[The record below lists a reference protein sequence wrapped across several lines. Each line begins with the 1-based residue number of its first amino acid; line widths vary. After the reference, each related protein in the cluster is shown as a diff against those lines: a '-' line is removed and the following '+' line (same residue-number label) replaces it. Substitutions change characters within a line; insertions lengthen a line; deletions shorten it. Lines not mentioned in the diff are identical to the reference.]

1 MFFRK
6 PSDHVPHVTIFH
18 TILRSMLW
26 ILFIEIALLVGILY
40 LCRINTSLE
49 QNAVDILQIQTE
61 NRQNYLQGQMLDA
74 QDLSSLAGEINAVT
88 QAMLDDGEI
97 SLDTLDSGSDA
108 ASPLLLSIGD
118 SLISSMR
125 HRPVT
130 GIFVVL
136 NTHDLDTRKKGEP
149 LPCLYLRDLD
159 PNSSPS
165 QRNSDLMLV
174 RAPAQVVQSLYIAT
188 DTSWTPSINYGAN
201 GSNGF
206 LYPVF
211 QAAYHGNGELDAA
224 DYGHWT
230 SSPYTLS
237 GDDHSAIAYTI
248 PLILDD
254 GTVYGVLGVEIL
266 ESYLQALL
274 PGTELQNDSSG
285 TYLLGVASNSA
296 IGKDDLTVS
305 VISAS
310 PAANAPQQSYDQT
323 LLLKP
328 SKRGGYQSDS
338 PLGLCHAAVA
348 PLTLYNRNAPFSN
361 EQMLLIGSVPVSALY
376 AFSGYV
382 LRFLIIAVLVVLTA
396 GLFSSLVLARKLSRP
411 ISRLSDEVAHARE
424 SRSSI
429 PMLSATGIIELD
441 RFSSAFTQLGREV
454 LDTSTKFLRIMDM
467 ASVELGGYE
476 LRSAPDSIYVTD
488 NFFDLLG
495 MPGVDADDLTAQSFR
510 ELLQRFERSCPHSP
524 APDGAMLYHIRLPS
538 GKERYLRIETT
549 HEDGTQVG
557 LAEDATANTLEK
569 LRIEHERDYD
579 TLTDLYNR
587 RAFHRICAEFFCSP
601 EKLGHAALLMFDLD
615 NLKQIND
622 TFGHDWGD
630 EYIRRA
636 GECFAKNA
644 PARTVCARIS
654 SDEFNA
660 LFYGYNDQDTLR
672 ADIRALKAALEHSV
686 VQLPSGRELRVSVSG
701 GVAWYPESST
711 NLITL
716 RKYADF
722 AMYQVKLSRK
732 GELLEFDPEVYR
744 TSLQERRCH
753 EEFRRLINEE
763 LVTYRFQ
770 PIIDAKDGS
779 VFAYEA
785 LMRVDLPTLRS
796 PMDVL
801 RLAREENCLHEV
813 ERITFFCA
821 SSAYQALENAGK
833 VVPSALLFINSIASQ
848 YLTPDELSEYSARYA
863 SILPRIV
870 IEITEEE
877 CLDPKALR
885 IKQTIRGSSGAFALD
900 DYGSGYSNERSLLEL
915 SPNYIKIDL
924 SIIRSIDTDANKRQI
939 VSNTVSYAHQRGMK
953 VVAEGLETADEVR
966 TVLSLGVDLL
976 QGFFLAMPQVEPGGA
991 SEESLAVIAEMHA
1004 RAMRVKFRYLAATS
1018 SKYRKKAHESI
1029 AFVSL
1034 FLLSVL
1040 FRRAGASDD
1049 RAHRAVDV
1057 DGLGE
1062 VGVHARGEAFL
1073 NVLMVGV
1080 GCEGDDRDVLRRLA
1094 VELSDG
1100 GSRLQAVHHRHLHV
1114 HQDRIELVWRGLLD
1128 PL

>member
-74 QDLSSLAGEINAVT
+74 QDLSSLAGKINAVT

-108 ASPLLLSIGD
+108 ASSLLLSIGD

-136 NTHDLDTRKKGEP
+136 NTHDLDTREKGEP

-188 DTSWTPSINYGAN
+188 DTSWMPSINYGAN
-201 GSNGF
+201 GSSGF

-305 VISAS
+305 VVSAS

-382 LRFLIIAVLVVLTA
+382 VRLLIIAVLVVLTA

-495 MPGVDADDLTAQSFR
+495 MPGVDADDLTVQSFR

-557 LAEDATANTLEK
+557 LAEDVTANTLEK

-587 RAFHRICAEFFCSP
+587 RAFRRICAEFFCSP

-630 EYIRRA
+630 EYIRLT

-654 SDEFNA
+654 GDEFNA

-672 ADIRALKAALEHSV
+672 ADICALKAALEQSV

-701 GVAWYPESST
+701 GIAWYPESST

-722 AMYQVKLSRK
+722 AMYQVKHSRK

-744 TSLQERRCH
+744 TDLQERRCH

-763 LVTYRFQ
+763 LVTYHFQ

-785 LMRVDLPTLRS
+785 LMRVDLPTLHS
-796 PMDVL
+796 PADVL

-813 ERITFFCA
+813 ERITFFRA
-821 SSAYQALENAGK
+821 SSAYQTLENAGK
-833 VVPSALLFINSIASQ
+833 VVPSALLFVNSIASQ

-863 SILPRIV
+863 SILPRID

-877 CLDPKALR
+877 VLDPKALR

-924 SIIRSIDTDANKRQI
+924 SIIRDIDTDANKRQI

-991 SEESLAVIAEMHA
+991 SEESLAVIAEMH
-1004 RAMRVKFRYLAATS
+1004 S
-1018 SKYRKKAHESI
+1018 QSDESQI
-1029 AFVSL
+1029 SIF
-1034 FLLSVL
+1034 
-1040 FRRAGASDD
+1040 G
-1049 RAHRAVDV
+1049 
-1057 DGLGE
+1057 
-1062 VGVHARGEAFL
+1062 
-1073 NVLMVGV
+1073 
-1080 GCEGDDRDVLRRLA
+1080 GDK
-1094 VELSDG
+1094 
-1100 GSRLQAVHHRHLHV
+1100 Q
-1114 HQDRIELVWRGLLD
+1114 
-1128 PL
+1128 

>member
-74 QDLSSLAGEINAVT
+74 QDLSSLAGKINAVT

-136 NTHDLDTRKKGEP
+136 NTHDLDTREKGEP

-201 GSNGF
+201 GSSGF

-376 AFSGYV
+376 AFSGDV
-382 LRFLIIAVLVVLTA
+382 VRLLIIAVLVVLTA

-549 HEDGTQVG
+549 HEDGAQVG
-557 LAEDATANTLEK
+557 LAEDVTANTLEK

-587 RAFHRICAEFFCSP
+587 RAFRRICAEFFCSP

-630 EYIRRA
+630 EYIRLT

-654 SDEFNA
+654 GDEFNA

-672 ADIRALKAALEHSV
+672 ADICALKAALEQSV

-701 GVAWYPESST
+701 GIAWYPESST

-722 AMYQVKLSRK
+722 AMYQVKHSRK

-744 TSLQERRCH
+744 TNLQERRCH

-763 LVTYRFQ
+763 LISYHFQ

-785 LMRVDLPTLRS
+785 LMRVDLPTLHS
-796 PMDVL
+796 PADVL

-833 VVPSALLFINSIASQ
+833 VVPSALLFVNSIASQ

-877 CLDPKALR
+877 GLDPKALR
-885 IKQTIRGSSGAFALD
+885 IKQTIPGSSGAFALD

-991 SEESLAVIAEMHA
+991 SEESLAVIAEMH
-1004 RAMRVKFRYLAATS
+1004 S
-1018 SKYRKKAHESI
+1018 QSDESQI
-1029 AFVSL
+1029 SIF
-1034 FLLSVL
+1034 
-1040 FRRAGASDD
+1040 G
-1049 RAHRAVDV
+1049 
-1057 DGLGE
+1057 
-1062 VGVHARGEAFL
+1062 
-1073 NVLMVGV
+1073 
-1080 GCEGDDRDVLRRLA
+1080 GDK
-1094 VELSDG
+1094 
-1100 GSRLQAVHHRHLHV
+1100 Q
-1114 HQDRIELVWRGLLD
+1114 
-1128 PL
+1128 

>member
-74 QDLSSLAGEINAVT
+74 QDLSSLAGKINAVT

-136 NTHDLDTRKKGEP
+136 NTHDLDTREKGEP

-201 GSNGF
+201 GSSGF

-376 AFSGYV
+376 AFSGDV
-382 LRFLIIAVLVVLTA
+382 VRLLIIAVLVVLTA

-549 HEDGTQVG
+549 HEDGAQVG
-557 LAEDATANTLEK
+557 LAEDVTANTLEK

-587 RAFHRICAEFFCSP
+587 RAFRRICAEFFCSP

-630 EYIRRA
+630 EYIRLT

-654 SDEFNA
+654 GDEFNA

-672 ADIRALKAALEHSV
+672 ADIRALKAALEQSV

-701 GVAWYPESST
+701 GIAWYPESST

-722 AMYQVKLSRK
+722 AMYQVKHSRK

-744 TSLQERRCH
+744 TNLQERRCH

-763 LVTYRFQ
+763 LVTYHFQ

-785 LMRVDLPTLRS
+785 LMRVDLPTLHS
-796 PMDVL
+796 PADVL

-813 ERITFFCA
+813 ERITFFRA
-821 SSAYQALENAGK
+821 SSAYQTLENAGK
-833 VVPSALLFINSIASQ
+833 VVPSALLFVNSIASQ

-877 CLDPKALR
+877 GLDPKALR
-885 IKQTIRGSSGAFALD
+885 IKQTIPGSSGAFALD

-924 SIIRSIDTDANKRQI
+924 SIIRNIDTDANKRQI

-991 SEESLAVIAEMHA
+991 SEESLAVIAEMH
-1004 RAMRVKFRYLAATS
+1004 S
-1018 SKYRKKAHESI
+1018 QSDESQI
-1029 AFVSL
+1029 SIF
-1034 FLLSVL
+1034 
-1040 FRRAGASDD
+1040 G
-1049 RAHRAVDV
+1049 
-1057 DGLGE
+1057 
-1062 VGVHARGEAFL
+1062 
-1073 NVLMVGV
+1073 
-1080 GCEGDDRDVLRRLA
+1080 GDK
-1094 VELSDG
+1094 
-1100 GSRLQAVHHRHLHV
+1100 Q
-1114 HQDRIELVWRGLLD
+1114 
-1128 PL
+1128 

>member
-74 QDLSSLAGEINAVT
+74 QDLSSLAGKINAVT

-97 SLDTLDSGSDA
+97 SLETLDSGSDA

-136 NTHDLDTRKKGEP
+136 NTHDLDTREKGEP

-201 GSNGF
+201 GSSGF

-382 LRFLIIAVLVVLTA
+382 VRLLIIAVLVVLTA

-557 LAEDATANTLEK
+557 LAEDVTANTLEK

-587 RAFHRICAEFFCSP
+587 RAFRRICAEFFCSP

-630 EYIRRA
+630 EYIRLT

-654 SDEFNA
+654 GDEFNA

-672 ADIRALKAALEHSV
+672 ADICALKAALEQSV

-722 AMYQVKLSRK
+722 AMYQVKHSRK

-744 TSLQERRCH
+744 TDLQERRCH

-763 LVTYRFQ
+763 LVTYHFQ

-785 LMRVDLPTLRS
+785 LMRVDLPTLHS
-796 PMDVL
+796 PADVL

-813 ERITFFCA
+813 ERITFFRA
-821 SSAYQALENAGK
+821 SSAYQTLENAGK
-833 VVPSALLFINSIASQ
+833 VVPSALLFVNSIASQ

-877 CLDPKALR
+877 VLDPKALR

-924 SIIRSIDTDANKRQI
+924 SIIRDIDTDANKRQI

-976 QGFFLAMPQVEPGGA
+976 QGFFLAMPQAEPGGA
-991 SEESLAVIAEMHA
+991 SEESLAVIAEMH
-1004 RAMRVKFRYLAATS
+1004 S
-1018 SKYRKKAHESI
+1018 QSDESQI
-1029 AFVSL
+1029 SIF
-1034 FLLSVL
+1034 
-1040 FRRAGASDD
+1040 G
-1049 RAHRAVDV
+1049 
-1057 DGLGE
+1057 
-1062 VGVHARGEAFL
+1062 
-1073 NVLMVGV
+1073 
-1080 GCEGDDRDVLRRLA
+1080 GDK
-1094 VELSDG
+1094 
-1100 GSRLQAVHHRHLHV
+1100 Q
-1114 HQDRIELVWRGLLD
+1114 
-1128 PL
+1128 

>member
-61 NRQNYLQGQMLDA
+61 NRQNYLQDQMLDA
-74 QDLSSLAGEINAVT
+74 QDLSSLAGKINAVT

-97 SLDTLDSGSDA
+97 SLDTLDSGSDT

-125 HRPVT
+125 HRPIT

-136 NTHDLDTRKKGEP
+136 NTHDLDTREKGEP

-159 PNSSPS
+159 PDSSPS

-201 GSNGF
+201 GSSGF

-274 PGTELQNDSSG
+274 PGSELQNDSSG

-429 PMLSATGIIELD
+429 PTLSATGIIELD

-524 APDGAMLYHIRLPS
+524 APDGAMLYHICLPS

-557 LAEDATANTLEK
+557 LAEDATADTLEK
-569 LRIEHERDYD
+569 LRIEHECDYD

-630 EYIRRA
+630 EYIRRT
-636 GECFAKNA
+636 GECFVKNA

-654 SDEFNA
+654 GDEFNA

-672 ADIRALKAALEHSV
+672 ADIRALKAALEHSA

-701 GVAWYPESST
+701 GIAWYPESST

-722 AMYQVKLSRK
+722 AMYQVKHSRK

-744 TSLQERRCH
+744 TDLQERRCH

-763 LVTYRFQ
+763 LISYHFQ

-785 LMRVDLPTLRS
+785 LMRVDLPTLHS
-796 PMDVL
+796 PADVL

-833 VVPSALLFINSIASQ
+833 VVPSALLFVNSIASQ

-991 SEESLAVIAEMHA
+991 SEESLAVIAEMH
-1004 RAMRVKFRYLAATS
+1004 S
-1018 SKYRKKAHESI
+1018 QSDESQI
-1029 AFVSL
+1029 SIF
-1034 FLLSVL
+1034 
-1040 FRRAGASDD
+1040 G
-1049 RAHRAVDV
+1049 
-1057 DGLGE
+1057 
-1062 VGVHARGEAFL
+1062 
-1073 NVLMVGV
+1073 
-1080 GCEGDDRDVLRRLA
+1080 GDK
-1094 VELSDG
+1094 
-1100 GSRLQAVHHRHLHV
+1100 Q
-1114 HQDRIELVWRGLLD
+1114 
-1128 PL
+1128 

>member
-6 PSDHVPHVTIFH
+6 PSDHAPHVTIFH

-74 QDLSSLAGEINAVT
+74 QDLSSLAGKINAVT

-136 NTHDLDTRKKGEP
+136 NTHDLDTREKGEP

-201 GSNGF
+201 GSSGF

-296 IGKDDLTVS
+296 IGKDDLTIS

-382 LRFLIIAVLVVLTA
+382 VRLLIIAVLVVLTA

-411 ISRLSDEVAHARE
+411 ISRLSHEVAHARE

-557 LAEDATANTLEK
+557 LAEDVTANTLEK

-587 RAFHRICAEFFCSP
+587 RAFRRICAEFFCSP

-630 EYIRRA
+630 EYIRLT

-654 SDEFNA
+654 GDEFNA

-672 ADIRALKAALEHSV
+672 ADICALKAALEQSV

-722 AMYQVKLSRK
+722 AMYQVKHSRK

-744 TSLQERRCH
+744 TDLQERRCH

-763 LVTYRFQ
+763 LVTYHFQ

-785 LMRVDLPTLRS
+785 LMRVDLPTLHS
-796 PMDVL
+796 PADVL

-813 ERITFFCA
+813 ERITFFRA
-821 SSAYQALENAGK
+821 SSAYQTLENAGK
-833 VVPSALLFINSIASQ
+833 VVPSALLFVNSIASQ

-877 CLDPKALR
+877 VLDPKALC

-924 SIIRSIDTDANKRQI
+924 SIIRDIDTDANKRQI

-991 SEESLAVIAEMHA
+991 SEESLAVIAEM
-1004 RAMRVKFRYLAATS
+1004 YS
-1018 SKYRKKAHESI
+1018 QSDESQI
-1029 AFVSL
+1029 SIF
-1034 FLLSVL
+1034 
-1040 FRRAGASDD
+1040 G
-1049 RAHRAVDV
+1049 
-1057 DGLGE
+1057 
-1062 VGVHARGEAFL
+1062 
-1073 NVLMVGV
+1073 
-1080 GCEGDDRDVLRRLA
+1080 GDK
-1094 VELSDG
+1094 
-1100 GSRLQAVHHRHLHV
+1100 Q
-1114 HQDRIELVWRGLLD
+1114 
-1128 PL
+1128 

>member
-74 QDLSSLAGEINAVT
+74 QDLSSLAGKINAVT

-125 HRPVT
+125 HRPIT

-136 NTHDLDTRKKGEP
+136 NTHDLDTREKGEP

-159 PNSSPS
+159 PDSAPS

-201 GSNGF
+201 GSSGF

-376 AFSGYV
+376 AFSGDV
-382 LRFLIIAVLVVLTA
+382 VRLLIIAVLVVLTA

-557 LAEDATANTLEK
+557 LAEDVTANTLEK

-587 RAFHRICAEFFCSP
+587 RAFRRICAEFFCSP

-622 TFGHDWGD
+622 TFGHDCGD
-630 EYIRRA
+630 EYIRLT

-654 SDEFNA
+654 GDEFNA

-672 ADIRALKAALEHSV
+672 ADICALKAALEQSV

-701 GVAWYPESST
+701 GIAWYPESST

-722 AMYQVKLSRK
+722 AMYQVKHSRK

-785 LMRVDLPTLRS
+785 LMRVDLPTLHS
-796 PMDVL
+796 PADVL

-813 ERITFFCA
+813 ERITFFRA
-821 SSAYQALENAGK
+821 SSAYQTLENAGK
-833 VVPSALLFINSIASQ
+833 VVPSALLFVNSIASQ

-877 CLDPKALR
+877 VLDPKALR

-924 SIIRSIDTDANKRQI
+924 SIIRDIDTDANKRQI

-991 SEESLAVIAEMHA
+991 SEESLAVIAEMH
-1004 RAMRVKFRYLAATS
+1004 S
-1018 SKYRKKAHESI
+1018 QSDESQI
-1029 AFVSL
+1029 SIF
-1034 FLLSVL
+1034 
-1040 FRRAGASDD
+1040 G
-1049 RAHRAVDV
+1049 
-1057 DGLGE
+1057 
-1062 VGVHARGEAFL
+1062 
-1073 NVLMVGV
+1073 
-1080 GCEGDDRDVLRRLA
+1080 GDK
-1094 VELSDG
+1094 
-1100 GSRLQAVHHRHLHV
+1100 Q
-1114 HQDRIELVWRGLLD
+1114 
-1128 PL
+1128 

>member
-74 QDLSSLAGEINAVT
+74 QDLSSLAGKINAVT
-88 QAMLDDGEI
+88 QSMLDDGEI

-136 NTHDLDTRKKGEP
+136 NTHDLDTREKGEP

-159 PNSSPS
+159 PNSSPL

-201 GSNGF
+201 GSSGF

-310 PAANAPQQSYDQT
+310 PAANAPQQSYDQA

-382 LRFLIIAVLVVLTA
+382 VRLLIIAVLVVLTA

-495 MPGVDADDLTAQSFR
+495 MPGVDAGDLTAQSFR

-557 LAEDATANTLEK
+557 LAEDVTASTLEK

-622 TFGHDWGD
+622 TFGHDCGD
-630 EYIRRA
+630 EYVRLT

-654 SDEFNA
+654 GDEFNA

-672 ADIRALKAALEHSV
+672 ADICALKAALEQSV

-701 GVAWYPESST
+701 GIAWYPESST

-722 AMYQVKLSRK
+722 AMYQVKHSRK

-763 LVTYRFQ
+763 LVTYHFQ

-785 LMRVDLPTLRS
+785 LMRVDLPTLHS
-796 PMDVL
+796 PADVL

-813 ERITFFCA
+813 ERITFFRA
-821 SSAYQALENAGK
+821 SSAYQTLENAGK
-833 VVPSALLFINSIASQ
+833 VVPSALLFVNSIASQ

-877 CLDPKALR
+877 VLDPKALR

-924 SIIRSIDTDANKRQI
+924 SIIRDIDTDANKRQI

-966 TVLSLGVDLL
+966 TVPSLGVDLL

-991 SEESLAVIAEMHA
+991 SEESLAVIAEM
-1004 RAMRVKFRYLAATS
+1004 YS
-1018 SKYRKKAHESI
+1018 QSDESQI
-1029 AFVSL
+1029 SIF
-1034 FLLSVL
+1034 
-1040 FRRAGASDD
+1040 G
-1049 RAHRAVDV
+1049 
-1057 DGLGE
+1057 
-1062 VGVHARGEAFL
+1062 
-1073 NVLMVGV
+1073 
-1080 GCEGDDRDVLRRLA
+1080 GDK
-1094 VELSDG
+1094 
-1100 GSRLQAVHHRHLHV
+1100 Q
-1114 HQDRIELVWRGLLD
+1114 
-1128 PL
+1128 

>member
-6 PSDHVPHVTIFH
+6 PSDHAPHVTIFH

-74 QDLSSLAGEINAVT
+74 QDLSSLAGKINAVT

-125 HRPVT
+125 HRPIT

-136 NTHDLDTRKKGEP
+136 NTHDLDTREKGEP

-159 PNSSPS
+159 PDSAPS

-201 GSNGF
+201 GSSGF

-376 AFSGYV
+376 AFSGDV
-382 LRFLIIAVLVVLTA
+382 VRLLIIAVLVVLTA

-557 LAEDATANTLEK
+557 LAEDVTANTLEK

-587 RAFHRICAEFFCSP
+587 RAFRRICAEFFCSP

-630 EYIRRA
+630 EYIRLT

-654 SDEFNA
+654 GDEFNA

-672 ADIRALKAALEHSV
+672 ADICALKAALEQSV

-722 AMYQVKLSRK
+722 AMYQVKHSRK

-744 TSLQERRCH
+744 TDLQERRCH

-763 LVTYRFQ
+763 LVTYHFQ

-785 LMRVDLPTLRS
+785 LMRVDLPTLHS
-796 PMDVL
+796 PADVL

-813 ERITFFCA
+813 ERITFFRA
-821 SSAYQALENAGK
+821 SSAYQTLENAGK
-833 VVPSALLFINSIASQ
+833 VVPSALLFVNSIASQ

-877 CLDPKALR
+877 VLDPKALR

-924 SIIRSIDTDANKRQI
+924 SIIRDIDTDANKRQI

-991 SEESLAVIAEMHA
+991 SEESLAVIAEIH
-1004 RAMRVKFRYLAATS
+1004 S
-1018 SKYRKKAHESI
+1018 QSDESQI
-1029 AFVSL
+1029 SIF
-1034 FLLSVL
+1034 
-1040 FRRAGASDD
+1040 G
-1049 RAHRAVDV
+1049 
-1057 DGLGE
+1057 
-1062 VGVHARGEAFL
+1062 
-1073 NVLMVGV
+1073 
-1080 GCEGDDRDVLRRLA
+1080 GDK
-1094 VELSDG
+1094 
-1100 GSRLQAVHHRHLHV
+1100 Q
-1114 HQDRIELVWRGLLD
+1114 
-1128 PL
+1128 

>member
-6 PSDHVPHVTIFH
+6 PSDHAPHVTIFH

-74 QDLSSLAGEINAVT
+74 QDLSSLAGKINAVT

-125 HRPVT
+125 HRPIT

-136 NTHDLDTRKKGEP
+136 NTHDLDTREKGEP

-159 PNSSPS
+159 PDSAPS

-201 GSNGF
+201 GSSGF

-376 AFSGYV
+376 AFSGDV
-382 LRFLIIAVLVVLTA
+382 VRLLIIAVLVVLTA

-557 LAEDATANTLEK
+557 LAEDVTANTLEK

-587 RAFHRICAEFFCSP
+587 RAFRRICAEFFCSP

-630 EYIRRA
+630 EYIRLT

-654 SDEFNA
+654 GDEFNA

-672 ADIRALKAALEHSV
+672 ADICALKAALEQSV

-722 AMYQVKLSRK
+722 AMYQVKHSRK
-732 GELLEFDPEVYR
+732 GGLLEFDPEVYR
-744 TSLQERRCH
+744 TDLQERRCH

-763 LVTYRFQ
+763 LVTYHFQ

-785 LMRVDLPTLRS
+785 LMRVDLPMLHS
-796 PMDVL
+796 PADVL

-813 ERITFFCA
+813 ERITFFRA
-821 SSAYQALENAGK
+821 SSAYQTLENAGK
-833 VVPSALLFINSIASQ
+833 VVPSALLFVNSIASQ

-877 CLDPKALR
+877 VLDPKALR

-991 SEESLAVIAEMHA
+991 SEESLAVIAEMH
-1004 RAMRVKFRYLAATS
+1004 S
-1018 SKYRKKAHESI
+1018 QSDESQI
-1029 AFVSL
+1029 SIF
-1034 FLLSVL
+1034 
-1040 FRRAGASDD
+1040 G
-1049 RAHRAVDV
+1049 
-1057 DGLGE
+1057 
-1062 VGVHARGEAFL
+1062 
-1073 NVLMVGV
+1073 
-1080 GCEGDDRDVLRRLA
+1080 GDK
-1094 VELSDG
+1094 
-1100 GSRLQAVHHRHLHV
+1100 Q
-1114 HQDRIELVWRGLLD
+1114 
-1128 PL
+1128 

>member
-74 QDLSSLAGEINAVT
+74 QDLSSLAGKINAVT

-125 HRPVT
+125 HRPIT

-136 NTHDLDTRKKGEP
+136 NTHDLDTREKGEP

-159 PNSSPS
+159 PDSAPS

-201 GSNGF
+201 GSSGF

-376 AFSGYV
+376 AFSDDV
-382 LRFLIIAVLVVLTA
+382 VRLLIIAVLVVLTA

-538 GKERYLRIETT
+538 GKERYLRIEMT

-557 LAEDATANTLEK
+557 LAEDVTANTLEK

-587 RAFHRICAEFFCSP
+587 RAFRRICAEFFCSP

-630 EYIRRA
+630 EYIRLT

-654 SDEFNA
+654 GDEFNA

-672 ADIRALKAALEHSV
+672 ADICALKAALEQSV

-722 AMYQVKLSRK
+722 AMYQVKHSRK

-744 TSLQERRCH
+744 TDLQERRCH

-763 LVTYRFQ
+763 LVTYHFQ

-785 LMRVDLPTLRS
+785 LMRVDLPTLHS
-796 PMDVL
+796 PADVL

-813 ERITFFCA
+813 ERITFFRA
-821 SSAYQALENAGK
+821 SSAYQTLENAGK
-833 VVPSALLFINSIASQ
+833 VVPSALLFVNSIASQ

-877 CLDPKALR
+877 VLDPKALC

-900 DYGSGYSNERSLLEL
+900 DYGSGYGNERSLLEL

-924 SIIRSIDTDANKRQI
+924 SIIRDIDTDANKRQI

-991 SEESLAVIAEMHA
+991 SEESLAVIAEMH
-1004 RAMRVKFRYLAATS
+1004 S
-1018 SKYRKKAHESI
+1018 QSDESQI
-1029 AFVSL
+1029 SIF
-1034 FLLSVL
+1034 
-1040 FRRAGASDD
+1040 G
-1049 RAHRAVDV
+1049 
-1057 DGLGE
+1057 
-1062 VGVHARGEAFL
+1062 
-1073 NVLMVGV
+1073 
-1080 GCEGDDRDVLRRLA
+1080 GDK
-1094 VELSDG
+1094 
-1100 GSRLQAVHHRHLHV
+1100 Q
-1114 HQDRIELVWRGLLD
+1114 
-1128 PL
+1128 

>member
-6 PSDHVPHVTIFH
+6 PSDHAPHVTIFH

-61 NRQNYLQGQMLDA
+61 NRQNYLQSQMLDA
-74 QDLSSLAGEINAVT
+74 QDLSSLAGKINAVT

-125 HRPVT
+125 HRPIT

-136 NTHDLDTRKKGEP
+136 NTHDLDTREKGEP

-159 PNSSPS
+159 PDSAPS

-201 GSNGF
+201 GSSGF

-274 PGTELQNDSSG
+274 PGTELQNGSSG

-376 AFSGYV
+376 AFSGDV
-382 LRFLIIAVLVVLTA
+382 VRLLIIAVLVVLTA

-549 HEDGTQVG
+549 HEDGAQVG
-557 LAEDATANTLEK
+557 LAEDVTANTLEK

-587 RAFHRICAEFFCSP
+587 RAFRRICAEFFCSP

-630 EYIRRA
+630 EYIRLT

-654 SDEFNA
+654 GDEFNA

-672 ADIRALKAALEHSV
+672 ADICALKAALEQSV

-722 AMYQVKLSRK
+722 AMYQVKHSRK

-744 TSLQERRCH
+744 TDLQERRCH

-763 LVTYRFQ
+763 LVTYHFQ

-785 LMRVDLPTLRS
+785 LMRVDLPTLHS
-796 PMDVL
+796 PADVL

-813 ERITFFCA
+813 ERITFFRA
-821 SSAYQALENAGK
+821 SSAYQTLENAGK
-833 VVPSALLFINSIASQ
+833 VVPSALLFVNSIASQ

-877 CLDPKALR
+877 VLDPKALR

-924 SIIRSIDTDANKRQI
+924 SIIRDIDTDANKRQI

-976 QGFFLAMPQVEPGGA
+976 QGFFLAMPQAEPGGA
-991 SEESLAVIAEMHA
+991 SEESLAVIAEVH
-1004 RAMRVKFRYLAATS
+1004 S
-1018 SKYRKKAHESI
+1018 QSDESQI
-1029 AFVSL
+1029 SIF
-1034 FLLSVL
+1034 
-1040 FRRAGASDD
+1040 G
-1049 RAHRAVDV
+1049 
-1057 DGLGE
+1057 
-1062 VGVHARGEAFL
+1062 
-1073 NVLMVGV
+1073 
-1080 GCEGDDRDVLRRLA
+1080 GDK
-1094 VELSDG
+1094 
-1100 GSRLQAVHHRHLHV
+1100 Q
-1114 HQDRIELVWRGLLD
+1114 
-1128 PL
+1128 

>member
-6 PSDHVPHVTIFH
+6 PSDHAPHVTIFH

-40 LCRINTSLE
+40 LCRINTNLE

-74 QDLSSLAGEINAVT
+74 QDLSSLAGKINAVT

-97 SLDTLDSGSDA
+97 SLDTLDSGSDT

-125 HRPVT
+125 HRPIT

-136 NTHDLDTRKKGEP
+136 NTHDLDTREKGEP

-201 GSNGF
+201 GSSGF

-429 PMLSATGIIELD
+429 PTLSATGIIELD

-476 LRSAPDSIYVTD
+476 LRSTPDSIYVTD

-510 ELLQRFERSCPHSP
+510 ELLQRFERSCPHFP
-524 APDGAMLYHIRLPS
+524 APGGAMLYHIRLPS

-557 LAEDATANTLEK
+557 LAEDVTANTLEK

-630 EYIRRA
+630 EYIRRT

-654 SDEFNA
+654 GDEFSA

-672 ADIRALKAALEHSV
+672 ADICALKAALEQSV

-701 GVAWYPESST
+701 GIAWYPESST

-722 AMYQVKLSRK
+722 AMYQVKHSRK

-744 TSLQERRCH
+744 TNLQERLCH

-763 LVTYRFQ
+763 LISYHFQ

-785 LMRVDLPTLRS
+785 LMRVDLPTLHS
-796 PMDVL
+796 PADVL

-833 VVPSALLFINSIASQ
+833 VVPSALLFVNSIASQ

-924 SIIRSIDTDANKRQI
+924 SIIRDIDTDANKRQI

-991 SEESLAVIAEMHA
+991 SEESLAVIAEMH
-1004 RAMRVKFRYLAATS
+1004 S
-1018 SKYRKKAHESI
+1018 QSDESQI
-1029 AFVSL
+1029 SIF
-1034 FLLSVL
+1034 
-1040 FRRAGASDD
+1040 G
-1049 RAHRAVDV
+1049 
-1057 DGLGE
+1057 
-1062 VGVHARGEAFL
+1062 
-1073 NVLMVGV
+1073 
-1080 GCEGDDRDVLRRLA
+1080 GDK
-1094 VELSDG
+1094 
-1100 GSRLQAVHHRHLHV
+1100 Q
-1114 HQDRIELVWRGLLD
+1114 
-1128 PL
+1128 

>member
-40 LCRINTSLE
+40 LCRINTNLE

-74 QDLSSLAGEINAVT
+74 QDLSSLAGKINAVT

-188 DTSWTPSINYGAN
+188 DTSWMPSINYGAN
-201 GSNGF
+201 GSSGF

-310 PAANAPQQSYDQT
+310 PAANAPQRSYDQT

-382 LRFLIIAVLVVLTA
+382 LR
-396 GLFSSLVLARKLSRP
+396 
-411 ISRLSDEVAHARE
+411 
-424 SRSSI
+424 
-429 PMLSATGIIELD
+429 
-441 RFSSAFTQLGREV
+441 
-454 LDTSTKFLRIMDM
+454 
-467 ASVELGGYE
+467 
-476 LRSAPDSIYVTD
+476 SAPDSIYVTD

-495 MPGVDADDLTAQSFR
+495 MPGVDADNLTAQSFR

-569 LRIEHERDYD
+569 LRIEHECDYD

-630 EYIRRA
+630 EYIRRT

-654 SDEFNA
+654 SDEFSA

-701 GVAWYPESST
+701 GIAWYPESST

-716 RKYADF
+716 RKYAEF
-722 AMYQVKLSRK
+722 AMYQFKHSRR

-763 LVTYRFQ
+763 LISYHFQ

-785 LMRVDLPTLRS
+785 LMRVDLPTLHS
-796 PMDVL
+796 PADVL

-833 VVPSALLFINSIASQ
+833 VVPSALLFVNSIASQ

-991 SEESLAVIAEMHA
+991 SEESLAVIAEMH
-1004 RAMRVKFRYLAATS
+1004 S
-1018 SKYRKKAHESI
+1018 QSDESQI
-1029 AFVSL
+1029 SI
-1034 FLLSVL
+1034 
-1040 FRRAGASDD
+1040 
-1049 RAHRAVDV
+1049 
-1057 DGLGE
+1057 LG
-1062 VGVHARGEAFL
+1062 
-1073 NVLMVGV
+1073 
-1080 GCEGDDRDVLRRLA
+1080 GDK
-1094 VELSDG
+1094 
-1100 GSRLQAVHHRHLHV
+1100 Q
-1114 HQDRIELVWRGLLD
+1114 
-1128 PL
+1128 

>member
-74 QDLSSLAGEINAVT
+74 QDLSSLAGKINAVT

-188 DTSWTPSINYGAN
+188 DTSWMPSINYGAN
-201 GSNGF
+201 GSSGF

-310 PAANAPQQSYDQT
+310 PAANAPQQSYDQA

-396 GLFSSLVLARKLSRP
+396 GLFSSLVLARKLSRRFRAFP
-411 ISRLSDEVAHARE
+411 TRSRTRVKAAAPSPCSPPPASSSSTGSPPR
-424 SRSSI
+424 SRSSDARYSI
-429 PMLSATGIIELD
+429 
-441 RFSSAFTQLGREV
+441 
-454 LDTSTKFLRIMDM
+454 LR
-467 ASVELGGYE
+467 
-476 LRSAPDSIYVTD
+476 
-488 NFFDLLG
+488 
-495 MPGVDADDLTAQSFR
+495 
-510 ELLQRFERSCPHSP
+510 
-524 APDGAMLYHIRLPS
+524 PS
-538 GKERYLRIETT
+538 
-549 HEDGTQVG
+549 
-557 LAEDATANTLEK
+557 
-569 LRIEHERDYD
+569 
-579 TLTDLYNR
+579 
-587 RAFHRICAEFFCSP
+587 
-601 EKLGHAALLMFDLD
+601 
-615 NLKQIND
+615 
-622 TFGHDWGD
+622 
-630 EYIRRA
+630 
-636 GECFAKNA
+636 
-644 PARTVCARIS
+644 
-654 SDEFNA
+654 
-660 LFYGYNDQDTLR
+660 
-672 ADIRALKAALEHSV
+672 
-686 VQLPSGRELRVSVSG
+686 
-701 GVAWYPESST
+701 
-711 NLITL
+711 
-716 RKYADF
+716 
-722 AMYQVKLSRK
+722 
-732 GELLEFDPEVYR
+732 
-744 TSLQERRCH
+744 
-753 EEFRRLINEE
+753 
-763 LVTYRFQ
+763 
-770 PIIDAKDGS
+770 
-779 VFAYEA
+779 
-785 LMRVDLPTLRS
+785 
-796 PMDVL
+796 
-801 RLAREENCLHEV
+801 
-813 ERITFFCA
+813 FCA
-821 SSAYQALENAGK
+821 SWTWQAWSSAAMSCAPLPTASMSPTISSTFSACPAL
-833 VVPSALLFINSIASQ
+833 
-848 YLTPDELSEYSARYA
+848 T
-863 SILPRIV
+863 
-870 IEITEEE
+870 
-877 CLDPKALR
+877 
-885 IKQTIRGSSGAFALD
+885 QT
-900 DYGSGYSNERSLLEL
+900 
-915 SPNYIKIDL
+915 
-924 SIIRSIDTDANKRQI
+924 T
-939 VSNTVSYAHQRGMK
+939 
-953 VVAEGLETADEVR
+953 
-966 TVLSLGVDLL
+966 
-976 QGFFLAMPQVEPGGA
+976 
-991 SEESLAVIAEMHA
+991 
-1004 RAMRVKFRYLAATS
+1004 
-1018 SKYRKKAHESI
+1018 
-1029 AFVSL
+1029 
-1034 FLLSVL
+1034 
-1040 FRRAGASDD
+1040 
-1049 RAHRAVDV
+1049 
-1057 DGLGE
+1057 
-1062 VGVHARGEAFL
+1062 
-1073 NVLMVGV
+1073 
-1080 GCEGDDRDVLRRLA
+1080 
-1094 VELSDG
+1094 
-1100 GSRLQAVHHRHLHV
+1100 
-1114 HQDRIELVWRGLLD
+1114 
-1128 PL
+1128 

>member
-61 NRQNYLQGQMLDA
+61 NRQNYLQSQMLDA
-74 QDLSSLAGEINAVT
+74 QDLSSLAGKINAVT

-136 NTHDLDTRKKGEP
+136 NTHDLDTREKGEP

-159 PNSSPS
+159 PDSSPS

-201 GSNGF
+201 GSSGF

-211 QAAYHGNGELDAA
+211 QTAYHGNGELDAA

-376 AFSGYV
+376 AFSGDV
-382 LRFLIIAVLVVLTA
+382 VRLLIIAVLVVLTA

-429 PMLSATGIIELD
+429 TMLSATGIIELD

-579 TLTDLYNR
+579 TLTGLYNR

-630 EYIRRA
+630 EYIRLT

-654 SDEFNA
+654 GDEFNA

-672 ADIRALKAALEHSV
+672 ADICALKAALEQSV

-722 AMYQVKLSRK
+722 AMYQVKHSRK

-744 TSLQERRCH
+744 TDLQERRCH

-763 LVTYRFQ
+763 LVTYHFQ
-770 PIIDAKDGS
+770 PIIDAKNGS

-785 LMRVDLPTLRS
+785 LMRVDLPTLHS
-796 PMDVL
+796 PADVL

-813 ERITFFCA
+813 ERITFFRA
-821 SSAYQALENAGK
+821 SSAYQTLENAGK
-833 VVPSALLFINSIASQ
+833 VVPSALLFVNSIASQ

-877 CLDPKALR
+877 VLDPKALR

-924 SIIRSIDTDANKRQI
+924 SIIRDIDTDANKRQI

-991 SEESLAVIAEMHA
+991 SEESLAVIAEMH
-1004 RAMRVKFRYLAATS
+1004 S
-1018 SKYRKKAHESI
+1018 QSDESQI
-1029 AFVSL
+1029 SMF
-1034 FLLSVL
+1034 
-1040 FRRAGASDD
+1040 G
-1049 RAHRAVDV
+1049 
-1057 DGLGE
+1057 
-1062 VGVHARGEAFL
+1062 
-1073 NVLMVGV
+1073 
-1080 GCEGDDRDVLRRLA
+1080 GDK
-1094 VELSDG
+1094 
-1100 GSRLQAVHHRHLHV
+1100 Q
-1114 HQDRIELVWRGLLD
+1114 
-1128 PL
+1128 

>member
-61 NRQNYLQGQMLDA
+61 NRRNYLQGQMLDA
-74 QDLSSLAGEINAVT
+74 QDLSSLAGKINAVT

-108 ASPLLLSIGD
+108 ASPLLLSVGD

-136 NTHDLDTRKKGEP
+136 NTHDLDTREKGEP

-188 DTSWTPSINYGAN
+188 DTSWTPSINYEAN
-201 GSNGF
+201 GSSGF

-338 PLGLCHAAVA
+338 PLGLCHTAVA

-382 LRFLIIAVLVVLTA
+382 VRLLIIAVLVVLTA

-411 ISRLSDEVAHARE
+411 ISRLSDVVAHARE

-557 LAEDATANTLEK
+557 LAEDVTANTLEK

-587 RAFHRICAEFFCSP
+587 RAFRRICAEFFCSP

-630 EYIRRA
+630 EYIRLT

-654 SDEFNA
+654 GDEFNA

-672 ADIRALKAALEHSV
+672 ADICALKAALEQSV

-722 AMYQVKLSRK
+722 AMYQVKHSRK

-744 TSLQERRCH
+744 TDLQERRCH

-763 LVTYRFQ
+763 LVTYHFQ

-785 LMRVDLPTLRS
+785 LMRVDLPTLHS
-796 PMDVL
+796 PADVL

-813 ERITFFCA
+813 ERITFFRA
-821 SSAYQALENAGK
+821 SSAYQTLENAGK
-833 VVPSALLFINSIASQ
+833 VVPSALLFVNSIASQ

-877 CLDPKALR
+877 VLDPKALR

-924 SIIRSIDTDANKRQI
+924 SIIRDIDTDVNKRQI

-991 SEESLAVIAEMHA
+991 SEESLAVIAEMH
-1004 RAMRVKFRYLAATS
+1004 S
-1018 SKYRKKAHESI
+1018 QSDESQI
-1029 AFVSL
+1029 SMF
-1034 FLLSVL
+1034 
-1040 FRRAGASDD
+1040 G
-1049 RAHRAVDV
+1049 
-1057 DGLGE
+1057 
-1062 VGVHARGEAFL
+1062 
-1073 NVLMVGV
+1073 
-1080 GCEGDDRDVLRRLA
+1080 GDK
-1094 VELSDG
+1094 
-1100 GSRLQAVHHRHLHV
+1100 Q
-1114 HQDRIELVWRGLLD
+1114 
-1128 PL
+1128 

>member
-40 LCRINTSLE
+40 LCRINTNLE

-74 QDLSSLAGEINAVT
+74 QDLSSLAGKINAVT

-136 NTHDLDTRKKGEP
+136 NTHDLDTREKGEP

-159 PNSSPS
+159 PDSSPS

-188 DTSWTPSINYGAN
+188 DTSWMPSINYGAN
-201 GSNGF
+201 GSSGF

-305 VISAS
+305 IISAS

-382 LRFLIIAVLVVLTA
+382 LRFLIIAVLVVLTS

-569 LRIEHERDYD
+569 LRIEHECDYD

-630 EYIRRA
+630 EYIRRT

-701 GVAWYPESST
+701 GIAWYPESST

-722 AMYQVKLSRK
+722 AMYQVKRSRK

-763 LVTYRFQ
+763 LVTYHFQ

-785 LMRVDLPTLRS
+785 LMRVDLPTLHS
-796 PMDVL
+796 PADVL

-833 VVPSALLFINSIASQ
+833 VVPSALLFVNSIASQ

-877 CLDPKALR
+877 WLDPKALR

-924 SIIRSIDTDANKRQI
+924 SIIRDIDTDANKRQI

-991 SEESLAVIAEMHA
+991 SEESLAVIAEMH
-1004 RAMRVKFRYLAATS
+1004 S
-1018 SKYRKKAHESI
+1018 QSDESQI
-1029 AFVSL
+1029 SIF
-1034 FLLSVL
+1034 
-1040 FRRAGASDD
+1040 G
-1049 RAHRAVDV
+1049 
-1057 DGLGE
+1057 
-1062 VGVHARGEAFL
+1062 
-1073 NVLMVGV
+1073 
-1080 GCEGDDRDVLRRLA
+1080 GDK
-1094 VELSDG
+1094 
-1100 GSRLQAVHHRHLHV
+1100 Q
-1114 HQDRIELVWRGLLD
+1114 
-1128 PL
+1128 

>member
-74 QDLSSLAGEINAVT
+74 QDLSSLAGKINAVT

-136 NTHDLDTRKKGEP
+136 NTHDLDTREKDEP

-201 GSNGF
+201 GSSGF

-237 GDDHSAIAYTI
+237 GDDHTAIAYTI

-310 PAANAPQQSYDQT
+310 SAANAPQQSYDQT

-338 PLGLCHAAVA
+338 PLGLCHAAVV

-376 AFSGYV
+376 AFSGHV
-382 LRFLIIAVLVVLTA
+382 VRLLIIAFLVVLTA

-495 MPGVDADDLTAQSFR
+495 MPGVDAGDLTVQSFR

-557 LAEDATANTLEK
+557 LAEDVTANTLEK

-587 RAFHRICAEFFCSP
+587 RAFRRICAEFFCSP

-630 EYIRRA
+630 EYIRLT

-654 SDEFNA
+654 GDEFNA

-672 ADIRALKAALEHSV
+672 ADIRALKAALEQSV

-722 AMYQVKLSRK
+722 AMYQVKHSRK

-763 LVTYRFQ
+763 LVTYHFQ

-785 LMRVDLPTLRS
+785 LMRVNLPTLHS
-796 PMDVL
+796 PADVL

-813 ERITFFCA
+813 ERITFFRA

-833 VVPSALLFINSIASQ
+833 VVPSALLFVNSIASQ
-848 YLTPDELSEYSARYA
+848 YLTPDELSEYSARYT

-877 CLDPKALR
+877 VLDPKALR
-885 IKQTIRGSSGAFALD
+885 IKQTIPGSSGAFALD

-924 SIIRSIDTDANKRQI
+924 SIIRDIDTDANKRQI

-976 QGFFLAMPQVEPGGA
+976 QGFFLAMPQVEPGSA
-991 SEESLAVIAEMHA
+991 SEESLAVIAEVHGQ
-1004 RAMRVKFRYLAATS
+1004 S
-1018 SKYRKKAHESI
+1018 DEGQISI
-1029 AFVSL
+1029 F
-1034 FLLSVL
+1034 
-1040 FRRAGASDD
+1040 G
-1049 RAHRAVDV
+1049 VDK
-1057 DGLGE
+1057 
-1062 VGVHARGEAFL
+1062 
-1073 NVLMVGV
+1073 
-1080 GCEGDDRDVLRRLA
+1080 
-1094 VELSDG
+1094 
-1100 GSRLQAVHHRHLHV
+1100 Q
-1114 HQDRIELVWRGLLD
+1114 
-1128 PL
+1128 

>member
-6 PSDHVPHVTIFH
+6 PSDHAPHVTIFH

-61 NRQNYLQGQMLDA
+61 NRQNYLQSQMLDA
-74 QDLSSLAGEINAVT
+74 QDLSSLAGKINAVT

-136 NTHDLDTRKKGEP
+136 NTHDLDTREKGEP

-159 PNSSPS
+159 PNSAPS

-201 GSNGF
+201 GSSGF

-376 AFSGYV
+376 AFSGDV
-382 LRFLIIAVLVVLTA
+382 VRLLIIAVLVVLTA

-557 LAEDATANTLEK
+557 LAEDVTANTLEK

-587 RAFHRICAEFFCSP
+587 RAFRRICAEFFCSP

-630 EYIRRA
+630 EYIRLT

-654 SDEFNA
+654 GDEFNA

-672 ADIRALKAALEHSV
+672 ADICALKAALEQSV

-722 AMYQVKLSRK
+722 AMYQVKHSRK

-763 LVTYRFQ
+763 LVTYHFQ

-785 LMRVDLPTLRS
+785 LMRVDLPTLHS
-796 PMDVL
+796 PADVL

-813 ERITFFCA
+813 ERITFFRA
-821 SSAYQALENAGK
+821 SSAYQTLENAGK
-833 VVPSALLFINSIASQ
+833 VVPSALLFVNSIASQ

-877 CLDPKALR
+877 VLDPKALR

-924 SIIRSIDTDANKRQI
+924 SIIRDIDTDANKRQI

-991 SEESLAVIAEMHA
+991 SEESLAVIAEM
-1004 RAMRVKFRYLAATS
+1004 YS
-1018 SKYRKKAHESI
+1018 QSDESQI
-1029 AFVSL
+1029 SIF
-1034 FLLSVL
+1034 
-1040 FRRAGASDD
+1040 G
-1049 RAHRAVDV
+1049 
-1057 DGLGE
+1057 
-1062 VGVHARGEAFL
+1062 
-1073 NVLMVGV
+1073 
-1080 GCEGDDRDVLRRLA
+1080 GDK
-1094 VELSDG
+1094 
-1100 GSRLQAVHHRHLHV
+1100 Q
-1114 HQDRIELVWRGLLD
+1114 
-1128 PL
+1128 

>member
-74 QDLSSLAGEINAVT
+74 QDLSSLAGKINAVT

-136 NTHDLDTRKKGEP
+136 NTHDLDTREKGDP

-201 GSNGF
+201 GSSGF

-382 LRFLIIAVLVVLTA
+382 VRLLIIAVLVVLTA

-549 HEDGTQVG
+549 HEDGAQVG
-557 LAEDATANTLEK
+557 LAEDVTANTLEK

-587 RAFHRICAEFFCSP
+587 RAFRRICAEFFCSP

-630 EYIRRA
+630 EYIRLT

-654 SDEFNA
+654 GDEFNA

-672 ADIRALKAALEHSV
+672 ADICALKAALEQSV

-722 AMYQVKLSRK
+722 AMYQVKHSRK

-744 TSLQERRCH
+744 TDLQERRCH

-763 LVTYRFQ
+763 LVTYHFQ

-785 LMRVDLPTLRS
+785 LMRVDLPTLHS
-796 PMDVL
+796 PADVL

-813 ERITFFCA
+813 ERITFFRA
-821 SSAYQALENAGK
+821 SSAYQTLENAGK
-833 VVPSALLFINSIASQ
+833 VVPSALLFVNSIASQ

-877 CLDPKALR
+877 VLDPKALR

-991 SEESLAVIAEMHA
+991 SEESLAVIAEMH
-1004 RAMRVKFRYLAATS
+1004 S
-1018 SKYRKKAHESI
+1018 QSDESQI
-1029 AFVSL
+1029 SIF
-1034 FLLSVL
+1034 
-1040 FRRAGASDD
+1040 G
-1049 RAHRAVDV
+1049 
-1057 DGLGE
+1057 
-1062 VGVHARGEAFL
+1062 
-1073 NVLMVGV
+1073 
-1080 GCEGDDRDVLRRLA
+1080 GDK
-1094 VELSDG
+1094 
-1100 GSRLQAVHHRHLHV
+1100 Q
-1114 HQDRIELVWRGLLD
+1114 
-1128 PL
+1128 

>member
-74 QDLSSLAGEINAVT
+74 QDLSSLAGKINAVT

-136 NTHDLDTRKKGEP
+136 NTHDLDTREKGEP

-188 DTSWTPSINYGAN
+188 DTSWTPSINYEAN
-201 GSNGF
+201 GSSGF

-328 SKRGGYQSDS
+328 SKHGGYQSDS

-382 LRFLIIAVLVVLTA
+382 VRLLIIAVLVVLTA

-538 GKERYLRIETT
+538 DKERYLRIETT

-557 LAEDATANTLEK
+557 LAEDVTANTLEK

-587 RAFHRICAEFFCSP
+587 RAFRRICAEFFCSP

-630 EYIRRA
+630 EYIRLT

-654 SDEFNA
+654 GDEFNA

-672 ADIRALKAALEHSV
+672 ADICALKAALEQSV

-722 AMYQVKLSRK
+722 AMYQVKHSRK

-744 TSLQERRCH
+744 TDLQERRCH

-763 LVTYRFQ
+763 LVTYHFQ

-785 LMRVDLPTLRS
+785 LMRVDLPTLHS
-796 PMDVL
+796 PADVL

-813 ERITFFCA
+813 ERITFFRA
-821 SSAYQALENAGK
+821 SSAYQTLENAGK
-833 VVPSALLFINSIASQ
+833 VVPSALLFVNSIASQ

-877 CLDPKALR
+877 VLDPKALR

-924 SIIRSIDTDANKRQI
+924 SIIRDIDTDVNKRQI

-991 SEESLAVIAEMHA
+991 SEESLAVIAEMH
-1004 RAMRVKFRYLAATS
+1004 S
-1018 SKYRKKAHESI
+1018 QSDESQI
-1029 AFVSL
+1029 SIF
-1034 FLLSVL
+1034 
-1040 FRRAGASDD
+1040 G
-1049 RAHRAVDV
+1049 
-1057 DGLGE
+1057 
-1062 VGVHARGEAFL
+1062 
-1073 NVLMVGV
+1073 
-1080 GCEGDDRDVLRRLA
+1080 GDK
-1094 VELSDG
+1094 
-1100 GSRLQAVHHRHLHV
+1100 Q
-1114 HQDRIELVWRGLLD
+1114 
-1128 PL
+1128 

>member
-74 QDLSSLAGEINAVT
+74 QDLSSLAGKINAVT

-136 NTHDLDTRKKGEP
+136 NTHDLDTREKGEP

-159 PNSSPS
+159 PDSAPS

-201 GSNGF
+201 GSSGF

-338 PLGLCHAAVA
+338 SLGLCHAAVA

-569 LRIEHERDYD
+569 LRIEHECDYD

-622 TFGHDWGD
+622 TFGHDCGD
-630 EYIRRA
+630 EYIRLT

-654 SDEFNA
+654 GDEFNA

-686 VQLPSGRELRVSVSG
+686 VHLPSGRELRVSVSG
-701 GVAWYPESST
+701 GIAWYPESST

-722 AMYQVKLSRK
+722 AMYQVKHSRK

-763 LVTYRFQ
+763 LVTYHFQ

-785 LMRVDLPTLRS
+785 LMRVDLPTLHS
-796 PMDVL
+796 PADVL

-863 SILPRIV
+863 SILPRII

-991 SEESLAVIAEMHA
+991 SEESLAVIAEMH
-1004 RAMRVKFRYLAATS
+1004 S
-1018 SKYRKKAHESI
+1018 QSDESQI
-1029 AFVSL
+1029 SIF
-1034 FLLSVL
+1034 
-1040 FRRAGASDD
+1040 G
-1049 RAHRAVDV
+1049 
-1057 DGLGE
+1057 
-1062 VGVHARGEAFL
+1062 
-1073 NVLMVGV
+1073 
-1080 GCEGDDRDVLRRLA
+1080 GDK
-1094 VELSDG
+1094 
-1100 GSRLQAVHHRHLHV
+1100 Q
-1114 HQDRIELVWRGLLD
+1114 
-1128 PL
+1128 

>member
-74 QDLSSLAGEINAVT
+74 QDLSSLAGKINAVT

-97 SLDTLDSGSDA
+97 SLDTLDSGSDT

-125 HRPVT
+125 HRPIT

-136 NTHDLDTRKKGEP
+136 NTHDLDTREKGEP

-159 PNSSPS
+159 PDSSPS

-201 GSNGF
+201 GSSGF

-382 LRFLIIAVLVVLTA
+382 VRLLIIAVLVVLTA

-495 MPGVDADDLTAQSFR
+495 MPGVDADDLTVQSFR

-557 LAEDATANTLEK
+557 LAEDVTANTLEK

-587 RAFHRICAEFFCSP
+587 RAFRRICAEFFCSP

-630 EYIRRA
+630 EYIRRT

-654 SDEFNA
+654 GDEFNA

-672 ADIRALKAALEHSV
+672 ADIRALKAALEQSV

-722 AMYQVKLSRK
+722 AMYQVKHSRK

-763 LVTYRFQ
+763 LVTYHFQ

-785 LMRVDLPTLRS
+785 LMRVDLPTLHS
-796 PMDVL
+796 PADVL

-813 ERITFFCA
+813 ERITFFRA

-833 VVPSALLFINSIASQ
+833 VVPSALLFVNSIASQ

-885 IKQTIRGSSGAFALD
+885 IKQTIRGSSGVFALD

-991 SEESLAVIAEMHA
+991 SEESLAVIAEMH
-1004 RAMRVKFRYLAATS
+1004 S
-1018 SKYRKKAHESI
+1018 QSDESQI
-1029 AFVSL
+1029 SIF
-1034 FLLSVL
+1034 
-1040 FRRAGASDD
+1040 G
-1049 RAHRAVDV
+1049 
-1057 DGLGE
+1057 
-1062 VGVHARGEAFL
+1062 
-1073 NVLMVGV
+1073 
-1080 GCEGDDRDVLRRLA
+1080 GDK
-1094 VELSDG
+1094 
-1100 GSRLQAVHHRHLHV
+1100 Q
-1114 HQDRIELVWRGLLD
+1114 
-1128 PL
+1128 

>member
-6 PSDHVPHVTIFH
+6 PSDQAPHVTIFH

-61 NRQNYLQGQMLDA
+61 NRQNYLQSQMLDA
-74 QDLSSLAGEINAVT
+74 QDLSSLAGKINAVT

-97 SLDTLDSGSDA
+97 SLDTLDSGSDT

-125 HRPVT
+125 HRPIT

-136 NTHDLDTRKKGEP
+136 NTHDLDTREKGEP

-159 PNSSPS
+159 PDSSPS

-201 GSNGF
+201 GSSGF

-274 PGTELQNDSSG
+274 PGTELQNGSSG

-382 LRFLIIAVLVVLTA
+382 VRFLIIAVLVVLTA

-429 PMLSATGIIELD
+429 PTLSATGSIELD

-476 LRSAPDSIYVTD
+476 LRSAPNSIYVTD

-557 LAEDATANTLEK
+557 LAEDVTANTLEK

-630 EYIRRA
+630 EYIRRT

-654 SDEFNA
+654 GDEFSA

-701 GVAWYPESST
+701 GIAWYPESST

-722 AMYQVKLSRK
+722 AMYQVKHSRK

-744 TSLQERRCH
+744 TNLQERRCH

-763 LVTYRFQ
+763 LISYHFQ

-785 LMRVDLPTLRS
+785 LMRVDLPTLHS
-796 PMDVL
+796 PADVL

-833 VVPSALLFINSIASQ
+833 VVPSALLFVNSIASQ

-877 CLDPKALR
+877 VLDPKALR
-885 IKQTIRGSSGAFALD
+885 IKQTIPGSSGAFALD

-924 SIIRSIDTDANKRQI
+924 SIIRDIDTDANKRQI

-953 VVAEGLETADEVR
+953 VVAEGLETANEVR

-976 QGFFLAMPQVEPGGA
+976 QGFFLAMPQAEPGGA
-991 SEESLAVIAEMHA
+991 SEESLAVIAEMH
-1004 RAMRVKFRYLAATS
+1004 S
-1018 SKYRKKAHESI
+1018 QSDESQI
-1029 AFVSL
+1029 SIF
-1034 FLLSVL
+1034 
-1040 FRRAGASDD
+1040 G
-1049 RAHRAVDV
+1049 
-1057 DGLGE
+1057 
-1062 VGVHARGEAFL
+1062 
-1073 NVLMVGV
+1073 
-1080 GCEGDDRDVLRRLA
+1080 GDK
-1094 VELSDG
+1094 
-1100 GSRLQAVHHRHLHV
+1100 Q
-1114 HQDRIELVWRGLLD
+1114 
-1128 PL
+1128 

>member
-40 LCRINTSLE
+40 LCRINTNLE

-74 QDLSSLAGEINAVT
+74 QDLSSLAGKINAVT

-108 ASPLLLSIGD
+108 ASPLLGD

-188 DTSWTPSINYGAN
+188 DTSWTPSINYGSN
-201 GSNGF
+201 GSSGF

-266 ESYLQALL
+266 ESYLQTLL
-274 PGTELQNDSSG
+274 PGSELQNDSSG
-285 TYLLGVASNSA
+285 TYLLGVTSNSA

-569 LRIEHERDYD
+569 LRIEHECDYD

-630 EYIRRA
+630 EYIRRT

-654 SDEFNA
+654 SDEFSA

-701 GVAWYPESST
+701 GIAWYPESST

-763 LVTYRFQ
+763 LISYHFQ

-785 LMRVDLPTLRS
+785 LMRVDLPTLHS
-796 PMDVL
+796 PADVL

-833 VVPSALLFINSIASQ
+833 VVPSALLFVNSIASQ

-991 SEESLAVIAEMHA
+991 SEESLAVIAEMH
-1004 RAMRVKFRYLAATS
+1004 S
-1018 SKYRKKAHESI
+1018 QSDESQI
-1029 AFVSL
+1029 SIF
-1034 FLLSVL
+1034 
-1040 FRRAGASDD
+1040 G
-1049 RAHRAVDV
+1049 
-1057 DGLGE
+1057 
-1062 VGVHARGEAFL
+1062 
-1073 NVLMVGV
+1073 
-1080 GCEGDDRDVLRRLA
+1080 GDK
-1094 VELSDG
+1094 
-1100 GSRLQAVHHRHLHV
+1100 Q
-1114 HQDRIELVWRGLLD
+1114 
-1128 PL
+1128 

>member
-74 QDLSSLAGEINAVT
+74 QDLSSLAGKINAVT

-108 ASPLLLSIGD
+108 ASSLLLSIGD

-136 NTHDLDTRKKGEP
+136 NTHDLDTREKGEP

-201 GSNGF
+201 GSSGF

-305 VISAS
+305 VVSAS

-382 LRFLIIAVLVVLTA
+382 VRLLIIAVLVVLTA

-411 ISRLSDEVAHARE
+411 ISRLSDEVVHARE

-495 MPGVDADDLTAQSFR
+495 MPGVDADDLTVQSFR

-557 LAEDATANTLEK
+557 LAEDVTANTLEK

-587 RAFHRICAEFFCSP
+587 RAFRRICAEFFCSP

-630 EYIRRA
+630 EYIRLT

-654 SDEFNA
+654 GDEFNA

-672 ADIRALKAALEHSV
+672 ADICALKAALEQSV

-722 AMYQVKLSRK
+722 AMYQVKHSRK

-744 TSLQERRCH
+744 TDLQERRCH

-763 LVTYRFQ
+763 LVTYHFQ

-785 LMRVDLPTLRS
+785 LMRVDLPTLHS
-796 PMDVL
+796 PADVL

-813 ERITFFCA
+813 ERITFFRA
-821 SSAYQALENAGK
+821 SSAYQTLENAGK
-833 VVPSALLFINSIASQ
+833 VVPSALLFVNSIASQ

-877 CLDPKALR
+877 VLDPKALR

-924 SIIRSIDTDANKRQI
+924 SIIRDIDTDANKRQI

-991 SEESLAVIAEMHA
+991 SEESLAVIAEM
-1004 RAMRVKFRYLAATS
+1004 YS
-1018 SKYRKKAHESI
+1018 QSDESQI
-1029 AFVSL
+1029 SIF
-1034 FLLSVL
+1034 
-1040 FRRAGASDD
+1040 G
-1049 RAHRAVDV
+1049 
-1057 DGLGE
+1057 
-1062 VGVHARGEAFL
+1062 
-1073 NVLMVGV
+1073 
-1080 GCEGDDRDVLRRLA
+1080 GDK
-1094 VELSDG
+1094 
-1100 GSRLQAVHHRHLHV
+1100 Q
-1114 HQDRIELVWRGLLD
+1114 
-1128 PL
+1128 

>member
-74 QDLSSLAGEINAVT
+74 QDLSSLAGKINAVT

-108 ASPLLLSIGD
+108 ASSLLLSIGD

-136 NTHDLDTRKKGEP
+136 NTHDLDTREKGEP

-201 GSNGF
+201 GSSGF

-305 VISAS
+305 VVSAS

-376 AFSGYV
+376 AFSGDV
-382 LRFLIIAVLVVLTA
+382 VRLLIIAVLVVLTS

-441 RFSSAFTQLGREV
+441 RFSSAFTQLRREV
-454 LDTSTKFLRIMDM
+454 LDTSTKFLRIMNM

-495 MPGVDADDLTAQSFR
+495 MPGVDADDLTAQSFC

-549 HEDGTQVG
+549 HEDGAQVG
-557 LAEDATANTLEK
+557 LAEDVTANTLEK

-587 RAFHRICAEFFCSP
+587 RAFRRICAEFFCSP

-630 EYIRRA
+630 EYIRLT

-654 SDEFNA
+654 GDEFNA

-672 ADIRALKAALEHSV
+672 ADICALKAALEQSV

-722 AMYQVKLSRK
+722 AMYQVKHSRK

-744 TSLQERRCH
+744 TDLQERRCH

-763 LVTYRFQ
+763 LVTYHFQ

-785 LMRVDLPTLRS
+785 LMRVDLPTLHS
-796 PMDVL
+796 PADVL

-813 ERITFFCA
+813 ERITFFRA

-833 VVPSALLFINSIASQ
+833 VVPSALLFVNSIASQ
-848 YLTPDELSEYSARYA
+848 YLTPDELSESSARYA

-877 CLDPKALR
+877 VLDPKALR

-924 SIIRSIDTDANKRQI
+924 SIIRDIDTDANKRQI

-991 SEESLAVIAEMHA
+991 SEESLAVIAEMH
-1004 RAMRVKFRYLAATS
+1004 S
-1018 SKYRKKAHESI
+1018 QSDESQI
-1029 AFVSL
+1029 SIF
-1034 FLLSVL
+1034 
-1040 FRRAGASDD
+1040 G
-1049 RAHRAVDV
+1049 
-1057 DGLGE
+1057 
-1062 VGVHARGEAFL
+1062 
-1073 NVLMVGV
+1073 
-1080 GCEGDDRDVLRRLA
+1080 GDK
-1094 VELSDG
+1094 
-1100 GSRLQAVHHRHLHV
+1100 Q
-1114 HQDRIELVWRGLLD
+1114 
-1128 PL
+1128 

>member
-6 PSDHVPHVTIFH
+6 PSDHAPHVTIFH

-74 QDLSSLAGEINAVT
+74 QDLSSLAGKINAVT

-125 HRPVT
+125 HRPIT

-136 NTHDLDTRKKGEP
+136 NTHDLDTREKGEP

-159 PNSSPS
+159 PDSAPS

-201 GSNGF
+201 GSSGF

-211 QAAYHGNGELDAA
+211 QAAYHGNGELDAV

-557 LAEDATANTLEK
+557 LAEDVTANTLEK

-587 RAFHRICAEFFCSP
+587 RAFRRICAEFFCSP

-630 EYIRRA
+630 EYIRLT

-654 SDEFNA
+654 GDEFNA

-672 ADIRALKAALEHSV
+672 ADICALKAALEQSV

-722 AMYQVKLSRK
+722 AMYQVKHSRK

-744 TSLQERRCH
+744 TDLQERRCH

-763 LVTYRFQ
+763 LVTYHFQ

-785 LMRVDLPTLRS
+785 LMRVDLPTLHS
-796 PMDVL
+796 PADVL

-813 ERITFFCA
+813 ERITFFRA
-821 SSAYQALENAGK
+821 SSAYQTLENAGK
-833 VVPSALLFINSIASQ
+833 VVPSALLFVNSIASQ

-877 CLDPKALR
+877 VLDPKALR

-924 SIIRSIDTDANKRQI
+924 SIIRNIDTDANKRQI

-976 QGFFLAMPQVEPGGA
+976 QGFFLAMPQAEPGGA
-991 SEESLAVIAEMHA
+991 SEESLAVIAEMH
-1004 RAMRVKFRYLAATS
+1004 S
-1018 SKYRKKAHESI
+1018 QSDESQI
-1029 AFVSL
+1029 SMF
-1034 FLLSVL
+1034 
-1040 FRRAGASDD
+1040 G
-1049 RAHRAVDV
+1049 
-1057 DGLGE
+1057 
-1062 VGVHARGEAFL
+1062 
-1073 NVLMVGV
+1073 
-1080 GCEGDDRDVLRRLA
+1080 GDK
-1094 VELSDG
+1094 
-1100 GSRLQAVHHRHLHV
+1100 Q
-1114 HQDRIELVWRGLLD
+1114 
-1128 PL
+1128 

>member
-61 NRQNYLQGQMLDA
+61 NRQNYLQSQMLDA
-74 QDLSSLAGEINAVT
+74 QDLSSLAGKINAVT

-125 HRPVT
+125 HRPIT

-136 NTHDLDTRKKGEP
+136 NTHDLDTREKGEP

-159 PNSSPS
+159 PDSSPS

-201 GSNGF
+201 GSSGF

-274 PGTELQNDSSG
+274 PGTELQNGSSG

-361 EQMLLIGSVPVSALY
+361 EQMLLIGSGPGSALY
-376 AFSGYV
+376 AFSGDV
-382 LRFLIIAVLVVLTA
+382 VRLLIIAVLVVLTA

-524 APDGAMLYHIRLPS
+524 APDSAMLYHIRLPS

-557 LAEDATANTLEK
+557 LAEDVTANTLEK

-587 RAFHRICAEFFCSP
+587 RAFRRICAEFFCSP

-630 EYIRRA
+630 EYIRLT

-654 SDEFNA
+654 GDEFNA

-672 ADIRALKAALEHSV
+672 ADICALKAALEQSV

-722 AMYQVKLSRK
+722 AMYQVKHSRK

-763 LVTYRFQ
+763 LVTYHFQ

-785 LMRVDLPTLRS
+785 LMRVDLPTLHS
-796 PMDVL
+796 PADVL

-813 ERITFFCA
+813 ERITFFRA
-821 SSAYQALENAGK
+821 SSAYQTLENAGK
-833 VVPSALLFINSIASQ
+833 VVPSALLFVNSIASQ

-877 CLDPKALR
+877 VLDPKALR
-885 IKQTIRGSSGAFALD
+885 IKQTIPGSSGAFALD

-924 SIIRSIDTDANKRQI
+924 SIIRDIDTDANKRQI

-953 VVAEGLETADEVR
+953 VVAEGLETANEVR

-976 QGFFLAMPQVEPGGA
+976 QGFFLAMPQAEPGGA
-991 SEESLAVIAEMHA
+991 SEESLAVIAEMH
-1004 RAMRVKFRYLAATS
+1004 S
-1018 SKYRKKAHESI
+1018 QSDESQI
-1029 AFVSL
+1029 SIF
-1034 FLLSVL
+1034 
-1040 FRRAGASDD
+1040 G
-1049 RAHRAVDV
+1049 
-1057 DGLGE
+1057 
-1062 VGVHARGEAFL
+1062 
-1073 NVLMVGV
+1073 
-1080 GCEGDDRDVLRRLA
+1080 GDK
-1094 VELSDG
+1094 
-1100 GSRLQAVHHRHLHV
+1100 Q
-1114 HQDRIELVWRGLLD
+1114 
-1128 PL
+1128 

>member
-74 QDLSSLAGEINAVT
+74 QDLSSLAGKINAVT

-108 ASPLLLSIGD
+108 ASSLLLSIGD

-136 NTHDLDTRKKGEP
+136 NTHDLDTREKGEP

-201 GSNGF
+201 GSSGF

-305 VISAS
+305 VVSAS

-382 LRFLIIAVLVVLTA
+382 VRLLIIAVLVVLTA

-495 MPGVDADDLTAQSFR
+495 MPGVDADDLTVQSFR

-557 LAEDATANTLEK
+557 LAEDVTANTLEK

-587 RAFHRICAEFFCSP
+587 RAFRRICAEFFCSP

-630 EYIRRA
+630 EYIRLA

-654 SDEFNA
+654 GDEFNA

-672 ADIRALKAALEHSV
+672 ADICALKAALEQSV

-722 AMYQVKLSRK
+722 AMYQVKHSRK

-744 TSLQERRCH
+744 TDLQERRCH

-763 LVTYRFQ
+763 LVTYHFQ

-785 LMRVDLPTLRS
+785 LMRVDLPTLHS
-796 PMDVL
+796 PADVL

-813 ERITFFCA
+813 ERITFFRA
-821 SSAYQALENAGK
+821 SSAYQTLENAGK
-833 VVPSALLFINSIASQ
+833 VVPSALLFVNSIASQ

-877 CLDPKALR
+877 VLDPKALR

-924 SIIRSIDTDANKRQI
+924 SIIRDIDTDANKRQI

-991 SEESLAVIAEMHA
+991 SEESLAVIAEM
-1004 RAMRVKFRYLAATS
+1004 YS
-1018 SKYRKKAHESI
+1018 QSDESQI
-1029 AFVSL
+1029 SIF
-1034 FLLSVL
+1034 
-1040 FRRAGASDD
+1040 G
-1049 RAHRAVDV
+1049 
-1057 DGLGE
+1057 
-1062 VGVHARGEAFL
+1062 
-1073 NVLMVGV
+1073 
-1080 GCEGDDRDVLRRLA
+1080 GDK
-1094 VELSDG
+1094 
-1100 GSRLQAVHHRHLHV
+1100 Q
-1114 HQDRIELVWRGLLD
+1114 
-1128 PL
+1128 

>member
-6 PSDHVPHVTIFH
+6 PSDHAPHVTIFH

-136 NTHDLDTRKKGEP
+136 NTHDLDTREKGEP
-149 LPCLYLRDLD
+149 LPCLYLRILD

-201 GSNGF
+201 GSSGF

-376 AFSGYV
+376 AFSGDV
-382 LRFLIIAVLVVLTA
+382 VRLLIIAVLVVLTA

-429 PMLSATGIIELD
+429 PMLSTTGIIELD

-476 LRSAPDSIYVTD
+476 LRPAPDSIYVTD

-549 HEDGTQVG
+549 HEDGAQVG
-557 LAEDATANTLEK
+557 LAEDVTANTLEK

-587 RAFHRICAEFFCSP
+587 RAFRRICAEFFCSP

-630 EYIRRA
+630 EYIRLT

-654 SDEFNA
+654 GDEFNA

-672 ADIRALKAALEHSV
+672 ADICALKASLEQSV
-686 VQLPSGRELRVSVSG
+686 VQLPSGRELHVSVSG

-722 AMYQVKLSRK
+722 AMYQVKHSRK

-744 TSLQERRCH
+744 TDLQERRCH

-763 LVTYRFQ
+763 LVTYHFQ

-785 LMRVDLPTLRS
+785 LMRVDLPTLHS
-796 PMDVL
+796 PADVL

-813 ERITFFCA
+813 ERITFFRA
-821 SSAYQALENAGK
+821 SSAYQTLENAGK
-833 VVPSALLFINSIASQ
+833 VVPSALLFVNSIASQ

-877 CLDPKALR
+877 VLDPKALR

-924 SIIRSIDTDANKRQI
+924 SIIRDIDTDANKRQI

-976 QGFFLAMPQVEPGGA
+976 QGFFLAMPQVEPGSA
-991 SEESLAVIAEMHA
+991 SEESLAVIAEMH
-1004 RAMRVKFRYLAATS
+1004 S
-1018 SKYRKKAHESI
+1018 QSDESQI
-1029 AFVSL
+1029 SIF
-1034 FLLSVL
+1034 
-1040 FRRAGASDD
+1040 G
-1049 RAHRAVDV
+1049 VDK
-1057 DGLGE
+1057 
-1062 VGVHARGEAFL
+1062 
-1073 NVLMVGV
+1073 
-1080 GCEGDDRDVLRRLA
+1080 
-1094 VELSDG
+1094 
-1100 GSRLQAVHHRHLHV
+1100 Q
-1114 HQDRIELVWRGLLD
+1114 
-1128 PL
+1128 

>member
-74 QDLSSLAGEINAVT
+74 QDLSSLAGKINAVT

-188 DTSWTPSINYGAN
+188 DTSWMPSINYGSN
-201 GSNGF
+201 GSSGF

-361 EQMLLIGSVPVSALY
+361 ERWLLIGTVNSKVLFAFADNVRSVIAIAIAFTLVLGALG
-376 AFSGYV
+376 S
-382 LRFLIIAVLVVLTA
+382 LVVA
-396 GLFSSLVLARKLSRP
+396 RNLAHPVELLYHEVVDGQEKKQFPQLSHTNIR
-411 ISRLSDEVAHARE
+411 
-424 SRSSI
+424 
-429 PMLSATGIIELD
+429 ELD
-441 RFSSAFTQLGREV
+441 RLADALTSLNSEL
-454 LDTSTKFLRIMDM
+454 LNNSTKFLRIMDM

-476 LRSAPDSIYVTD
+476 LRFDTGSVYVTD
-488 NFFDLLG
+488 NFFALLG
-495 MPGVDADDLTAQSFR
+495 APQPKDCFLSVR
-510 ELLQRFERSCPHSP
+510 RFEEKLSHIQLSHPCTTT
-524 APDGAMLYHIRLPS
+524 AEGDKMLTIR
-538 GKERYLRIETT
+538 KEGETRYIMLRVTNDQT
-549 HEDGTQVG
+549 TQVG
-557 LAEDATANTLEK
+557 LAEDVTAATLERM
-569 LRIEHERDYD
+569 RIEHERDYD
-579 TLTDLYNR
+579 ILTGLYNR
-587 RAFHRICAEFFCSP
+587 QAFHRVSEELFRDP
-601 EKLGHAALLMFDLD
+601 HQLGVAALLMMDLD
-615 NLKQIND
+615 NLKHIND
-622 TFGHDWGD
+622 TYGHDWGD
-630 EYIRRA
+630 QYIH
-636 GECFAKNA
+636 
-644 PARTVCARIS
+644 RTGRCLAENTPNGTVVSRLS
-654 SDEFNA
+654 GDEFVL
-660 LFYGYNDQDTLR
+660 LFYGYSSQDQIREKIRTLSS
-672 ADIRALKAALEHSV
+672 AMQKSV
-686 VQLPSGRELRVSVSG
+686 AILPSGNELRISISG
-701 GVAWYPESST
+701 GVAWYPASGT
-711 NLITL
+711 DMDTL
-716 RKYADF
+716 KKYADF
-722 AMYQVKLSRK
+722 ALYQVKRTNK
-732 GELLEFDPEVYR
+732 GHL
-744 TSLQERRCH
+744 
-753 EEFRRLINEE
+753 EEFSMEIYQQEAQAAQLRRDFQQLLTEE
-763 LVTYRFQ
+763 RVYYVFQ
-770 PIIDAKDGS
+770 PIFSARTGK
-779 VFAYEA
+779 VMAYEA
-785 LMRVDLPTLRS
+785 LMRSDREALRS
-796 PMDVL
+796 PATIMK
-801 RLAREENCLHEV
+801 LAREQGALCEI
-813 ERITFFCA
+813 ERLTFFK
-821 SSAYQALENAGK
+821 SLETFDHLRSEGL
-833 VVPSALLFINSIASQ
+833 VRRDTMLFINSIASVC
-848 YLTPDELSEYSARYA
+848 LPREDSEYMESRWHE
-863 SILPRIV
+863 LCRQMV

-877 CLDPKALR
+877 EIDHEALETKR
-885 IKQTIRGSSGAFALD
+885 HAPGFSGMFALD
-900 DYGSGYSNERSLLEL
+900 DYGSGFANENSLLEL
-915 SPNYIKIDL
+915 SPRFIKVDIA
-924 SIIRSIDTDANKRQI
+924 IIRGIDTDLDKQQI
-939 VSNTVSYAHQRGMK
+939 VQNIVAYAHPRSMQII
-953 VVAEGLETADEVR
+953 AEGVETAAELRKVIE
-966 TVLSLGVDLL
+966 LGADAL
-976 QGFFLAMPQVEPGGA
+976 QGYFLAKPA
-991 SEESLAVIAEMHA
+991 AVPAQMAPAARKIIAE
-1004 RAMRVKFRYLAATS
+1004 YS
-1018 SKYRKKAHESI
+1018 S
-1029 AFVSL
+1029 VSD
-1034 FLLSVL
+1034 S
-1040 FRRAGASDD
+1040 G
-1049 RAHRAVDV
+1049 
-1057 DGLGE
+1057 
-1062 VGVHARGEAFL
+1062 
-1073 NVLMVGV
+1073 
-1080 GCEGDDRDVLRRLA
+1080 
-1094 VELSDG
+1094 
-1100 GSRLQAVHHRHLHV
+1100 
-1114 HQDRIELVWRGLLD
+1114 
-1128 PL
+1128 

>member
-74 QDLSSLAGEINAVT
+74 QDLSSLAGKINAVT

-136 NTHDLDTRKKGEP
+136 NTHDLDTREKGEP

-201 GSNGF
+201 GSSGF

-305 VISAS
+305 VVSAS

-382 LRFLIIAVLVVLTA
+382 VRLLIIAVLVVLTA

-495 MPGVDADDLTAQSFR
+495 MPGVDADDLTVQSFR

-557 LAEDATANTLEK
+557 LAEDVTANTLEK

-587 RAFHRICAEFFCSP
+587 RAFRRICAEFFCSP

-630 EYIRRA
+630 EYIRLT

-654 SDEFNA
+654 GDEFNA

-672 ADIRALKAALEHSV
+672 ADICALKAALEQSV

-722 AMYQVKLSRK
+722 AMYQVKHSRK

-744 TSLQERRCH
+744 TDLQERRCH

-763 LVTYRFQ
+763 LVTYHFQ

-785 LMRVDLPTLRS
+785 LMRVDLPTLHS
-796 PMDVL
+796 PADVL

-813 ERITFFCA
+813 ERITFFRA
-821 SSAYQALENAGK
+821 SSAYQTLENAGK
-833 VVPSALLFINSIASQ
+833 VVPSALLFVNSIASQ

-877 CLDPKALR
+877 VLDPKALR

-924 SIIRSIDTDANKRQI
+924 SIIRDIDTDANKRQI

-991 SEESLAVIAEMHA
+991 SEESLAVIAEM
-1004 RAMRVKFRYLAATS
+1004 YS
-1018 SKYRKKAHESI
+1018 QSDESQI
-1029 AFVSL
+1029 SIF
-1034 FLLSVL
+1034 
-1040 FRRAGASDD
+1040 G
-1049 RAHRAVDV
+1049 
-1057 DGLGE
+1057 
-1062 VGVHARGEAFL
+1062 
-1073 NVLMVGV
+1073 
-1080 GCEGDDRDVLRRLA
+1080 GDK
-1094 VELSDG
+1094 
-1100 GSRLQAVHHRHLHV
+1100 Q
-1114 HQDRIELVWRGLLD
+1114 
-1128 PL
+1128 

>member
-74 QDLSSLAGEINAVT
+74 QDLSSLAGKINAVT
-88 QAMLDDGEI
+88 QAMLDDGKI

-136 NTHDLDTRKKGEP
+136 NTHDLDTREKGEP

-201 GSNGF
+201 GSSGF

-382 LRFLIIAVLVVLTA
+382 VRLLIIAVLVVLTA

-549 HEDGTQVG
+549 HEDGAQVG
-557 LAEDATANTLEK
+557 LAEDVTANTLEK

-587 RAFHRICAEFFCSP
+587 RAFRRICAEFFCSP

-630 EYIRRA
+630 EYIRLT

-654 SDEFNA
+654 GDEFNA

-672 ADIRALKAALEHSV
+672 ADICALKAALEQSV

-722 AMYQVKLSRK
+722 AMYQVKHSRK

-744 TSLQERRCH
+744 TDLQERRCH

-763 LVTYRFQ
+763 LVTYHFQ

-785 LMRVDLPTLRS
+785 LMRVDLPTLHS
-796 PMDVL
+796 PADVL

-813 ERITFFCA
+813 ERITFFRA
-821 SSAYQALENAGK
+821 SSAYQTLENAGK
-833 VVPSALLFINSIASQ
+833 VVPSALLFVNSIASQ

-877 CLDPKALR
+877 VLDPKALR

-924 SIIRSIDTDANKRQI
+924 SIIRDIDTDVNKRQI

-991 SEESLAVIAEMHA
+991 SEESLAVIAEMH
-1004 RAMRVKFRYLAATS
+1004 S
-1018 SKYRKKAHESI
+1018 QSDESQI
-1029 AFVSL
+1029 SIF
-1034 FLLSVL
+1034 
-1040 FRRAGASDD
+1040 G
-1049 RAHRAVDV
+1049 
-1057 DGLGE
+1057 
-1062 VGVHARGEAFL
+1062 
-1073 NVLMVGV
+1073 
-1080 GCEGDDRDVLRRLA
+1080 GDK
-1094 VELSDG
+1094 
-1100 GSRLQAVHHRHLHV
+1100 Q
-1114 HQDRIELVWRGLLD
+1114 
-1128 PL
+1128 

>member
-6 PSDHVPHVTIFH
+6 PSDHAPHVTIFH

-74 QDLSSLAGEINAVT
+74 QDLSSLAGKINAVT

-108 ASPLLLSIGD
+108 ASSLLLSIGD

-136 NTHDLDTRKKGEP
+136 NTHDLDTREKGEP

-201 GSNGF
+201 GSSGF

-305 VISAS
+305 VVSAS

-382 LRFLIIAVLVVLTA
+382 VRLLIIAVLVVLTA

-488 NFFDLLG
+488 NLFDLLG
-495 MPGVDADDLTAQSFR
+495 MPGVDADDLTVQSFR

-557 LAEDATANTLEK
+557 LAEDVTANTLEK

-587 RAFHRICAEFFCSP
+587 RAFRRICAEFFCSP

-630 EYIRRA
+630 EYIRLT

-654 SDEFNA
+654 GDEFNA

-672 ADIRALKAALEHSV
+672 ADICALKAALEQSV

-722 AMYQVKLSRK
+722 AMYQVKHSRK

-744 TSLQERRCH
+744 TDLQERRCH

-763 LVTYRFQ
+763 LVTYHFQ

-785 LMRVDLPTLRS
+785 LMRVDLPTLHS
-796 PMDVL
+796 PADVL

-813 ERITFFCA
+813 ERITFFRA
-821 SSAYQALENAGK
+821 SSAYQTLENAGK
-833 VVPSALLFINSIASQ
+833 VVPSALLFVNSIASQ

-877 CLDPKALR
+877 VLDPKALR

-924 SIIRSIDTDANKRQI
+924 SIIRDIDTDANKRQI

-991 SEESLAVIAEMHA
+991 SEESLAVIAEM
-1004 RAMRVKFRYLAATS
+1004 YS
-1018 SKYRKKAHESI
+1018 QSDESQI
-1029 AFVSL
+1029 SIF
-1034 FLLSVL
+1034 
-1040 FRRAGASDD
+1040 G
-1049 RAHRAVDV
+1049 
-1057 DGLGE
+1057 
-1062 VGVHARGEAFL
+1062 
-1073 NVLMVGV
+1073 
-1080 GCEGDDRDVLRRLA
+1080 GDK
-1094 VELSDG
+1094 
-1100 GSRLQAVHHRHLHV
+1100 Q
-1114 HQDRIELVWRGLLD
+1114 
-1128 PL
+1128 